1 MTGFA
6 SLLGGKKRVIA
17 LDDFRRA
24 LTYES
29 SHDKPLVAYSSP
41 KFPGEDF
48 AIDFHGAQRFLQ
60 VVTSTKGRFFC
71 DLRGIL
77 PVFRLGGN
85 PPTRTCL
92 SPVAEALSELRKN
105 SYPFQAVPVA

>member
-85 PPTRTCL
+85 PPTRT
-92 SPVAEALSELRKN
+92 
-105 SYPFQAVPVA
+105 